1 MNLVVPQIS
10 LIHGY
15 FLKIVVN
22 FLFFGIG
29 CCILFYLLGG
39 WNTLSGFAVSDPD
52 V

>member
-1 MNLVVPQIS
+1 MS
-10 LIHGY
+10 LILGY
-15 FLKIVVN
+15 FLKIGVN
-22 FLFFGIG
+22 YLFFGIG